1 MCGKS
6 VSKKTRSEKD
16 GFIAVKQNR
25 EMIAIN
31 SSLPGHELVPTGCVM
46 YVLMG
51 GRLHQPSPVAQ
62 GFLIFIIIIHILTFP
77 FTAVLNA
84 LVMIAVKVKSRLR
97 DHKSNILLALL
108 ASTDFTVGVII
119 QPTFVV
125 LIITFL
131 LDNSSRASCALQVFT
146 MIATN
151 YLVDNSLLHLVFI
164 SGERYLAMKHSF
176 AYITLVTEARLL
188 VASALA
194 WLLSAILQIPLA
206 VDKTVFAYINNTFL
220 VLSITIIVFCHIT
233 VYLETCRHEQQL
245 AAQQVT
251 QEAREQFEKD
261 KKALKLTRT
270 IIAVLTVCCVPMVV
284 FRIVL
289 LRYRNEMSIET
300 VYICFTI
307 GISLLTLNSLLNPI
321 IYSVRMRQFRL
332 AFIELACRTVNI
344 TEAEEIEMRVFSRPN
359 AVVRVE
365 VGHKNEGQDQQNV
378 NNNEVLPAQHEN
390 VVVGQPNRHSI

>member
-1 MCGKS
+1 MRDVRFDGR
-6 VSKKTRSEKD
+6 KTS
-16 GFIAVKQNR
+16 
-25 EMIAIN
+25 
-31 SSLPGHELVPTGCVM
+31 
-46 YVLMG
+46 
-51 GRLHQPSPVAQ
+51 VAQ

-131 LDNSSRASCALQVFT
+131 FDNSSRASCALQVFT

-151 YLVDNSLLHLVFI
+151 YLVANSLLHLVLI

-206 VDKTVFAYINNTFL
+206 VDKTVFMYINNTFL
-220 VLSITIIVFCHIT
+220 GLSVTFIVFCHVI
-233 VYLETCRHEQQL
+233 VYCETRRHEQQL

-270 IIAVLTVCCVPMVV
+270 IIAVLTVCYVPMVI
-284 FRIVL
+284 FRLVL
-289 LRYRNEMSIET
+289 LRYRKEMSVET
-300 VYICFTI
+300 VYICFTL
-307 GISLLTLNSLLNPI
+307 SALLLILNSFLDPI
-321 IYSVRMRQFRL
+321 IYSLRMRQFRV
-332 AFIELACRTVNI
+332 AFIELGCRTVNI
-344 TEAEEIEMRVFSRPN
+344 TEAEEIEMRVFGAPN
-359 AVVRVE
+359 AVVRLE
-365 VGHKNEGQDQQNV
+365 GRQENEGQDQQNA

-390 VVVGQPNRHSI
+390 VIVGQPKTNFNSHYIRHRHSI